1 MLSLLVGPANADYS
15 IIVLL
20 FVLAPIIL
28 LCWLVVALIRWL
40 NRH

>member
-1 MLSLLVGPANADYS
+1 MLPLFLGAFTGIEVF
-15 IIVLL
+15 VMLL

>member
-1 MLSLLVGPANADYS
+1 MLPLFLGVGGAEFT
-15 IIVLL
+15 IVLL